1 MQNLNIPEG
10 YQTVMPYIIVK
21 DATGFLNFM
30 QKIFGAAEKM
40 KHMRDDNLIQH
51 AEVKIGDS
59 TIMFADSIEQ
69 WEPLTAGLYIHVP
82 NADETYKAALNEG
95 AVSIMEPSDRP
106 YGRSGGFKD
115 PFGNVW
121 WVTSAL

>member
-21 DATGFLNFM
+21 DATGFLNFV
-30 QKIFGAAEKM
+30 QKIFGATEKM
-40 KHMRDDNLIQH
+40 KHMGDTHIRH

-59 TIMFADSIEQ
+59 TIMFADSTEQ
-69 WEPLTAGLYIHVP
+69 WKPVTAGLYIHVP
-82 NADETYKAALNEG
+82 NADEAYRAALNEG
-95 AVSIMEPSDRP
+95 AVSLMEPSDQS

-121 WVTSAL
+121 WVTSAQ